1 MARLDAAECPATFGV
16 DADVVQAHAAEAPAD
31 EDDRDLGQ
39 DVARNAQLGER
50 DVAVGISASGRTAFA
65 LGVFDQAAAAGA
77 LRVAISCNPG
87 SPLGRASDIAIEVE
101 TGPEVI
107 AGSTRLQAGTVQK
120 LVLNML
126 SPDVFTRLAHTHRG
140 RMVGVVSGNDKLR
153 ARATLVVAGLGG
165 ATREDSLHALEA
177 ADGNPKVAIV
187 ILRRGVHAEE
197 ARAAQQRGGRLEGG
211 ACRRS
216 RAGIMRTLFRGALHG
231 AGAAD
236 SVLVEGEV
244 ITWVGRGDPPSRPD
258 EEVVA
263 APGEIIAPGFID
275 LQVNGYAGHDAA
287 AGADSVAA
295 LSDALPATGVTAFL
309 PTLISAPVEVGADFA
324 ATVGAASEA
333 QGARVLGAHIEG
345 PFLNPSFRGAHLRAH
360 LAEPTPENVDVIE
373 AARPRLVTLAPE
385 LPGALA
391 AAERL
396 HRSGIV
402 LAAGHTGADFAQGRK
417 AIAAGVRFA
426 THIYNAMPPVHHR
439 RPGIALALL
448 IDPRVTVGLIAD
460 GEHVHASV
468 CEQLLRVKGGG
479 RVALTTDQTSA
490 AGAPPGT
497 YALSGRPVVS
507 DGRVVRLKDG
517 TLAGS
522 AASMPDLVRL
532 MARLPGMS
540 LSRAISLASAL
551 PARVLGERGLGRI
564 AEGACAD
571 LVVMDVEMRIR
582 LTMIRGVVKFRQP
595 S

>member
-1 MARLDAAECPATFGV
+1 
-16 DADVVQAHAAEAPAD
+16 
-31 EDDRDLGQ
+31 
-39 DVARNAQLGER
+39 
-50 DVAVGISASGRTAFA
+50 
-65 LGVFDQAAAAGA
+65 
-77 LRVAISCNPG
+77 
-87 SPLGRASDIAIEVE
+87 
-101 TGPEVI
+101 
-107 AGSTRLQAGTVQK
+107 
-120 LVLNML
+120 
-126 SPDVFTRLAHTHRG
+126 
-140 RMVGVVSGNDKLR
+140 
-153 ARATLVVAGLGG
+153 
-165 ATREDSLHALEA
+165 
-177 ADGNPKVAIV
+177 
-187 ILRRGVHAEE
+187 
-197 ARAAQQRGGRLEGG
+197 
-211 ACRRS
+211 
-216 RAGIMRTLFRGALHG
+216 MRTLFRGALHG

-287 AGADSVAA
+287 AGADSIAA

-402 LAAGHTGADFAQGRK
+402 APAAFD
-417 AIAAGVRFA
+417 
-426 THIYNAMPPVHHR
+426 
-439 RPGIALALL
+439 
-448 IDPRVTVGLIAD
+448 
-460 GEHVHASV
+460 
-468 CEQLLRVKGGG
+468 EQLLRVKGGG

-540 LSRAISLASAL
+540 LSRAISLASAV